1 MNRNWMKRTLSL
13 LLALVLLVGNVPVA
27 AFATEEVAEET
38 VAEICQHHFLGFN
51 TDAFTL
57 LLVVFRQS

>member
-38 VAEICQHHFLGFN
+38 VAEIRQDRPLR
-51 TDAFTL
+51 TDTDTFAL
-57 LLVVFRQS
+57 LLVVFR